1 MKGIGGRIGLSA
13 GVVLLLVAAW
23 LSPRAIPYNMDE
35 FVHYHALGCATAEL
49 SRHLPLIRDG
59 CGYYDLSLPFTFRPL
74 PLRSYA
80 YIGSLPSLPFYPL
93 WRVVRDPV
101 AARLQGAIFF
111 LLWLWLATRLLRV
124 RPVGS
129 ARNYRRPGSIAAGRR
144 APMTISIRRFAER
157 SFFEIGAYWP
167 NASAASRA
175 GSSFATSWK

>member
-1 MKGIGGRIGLSA
+1 VKGIGGRIGLSA
-13 GVVLLLVAAW
+13 GVTLLLVAAW

-59 CGYYDLSLPFTFRPL
+59 CGYYDLSVPFTSTPL
-74 PLRSYA
+74 PLRSYV

-93 WRVVRDPV
+93 WRVVRVPA

-124 RPVGS
+124 RPVALVTASLVFPLFLATFVVDEGPVGLS
-129 ARNYRRPGSIAAGRR
+129 ALLFIYCKAFLHAKELFLHKRTKGGVRLI
-144 APMTISIRRFAER
+144 
-157 SFFEIGAYWP
+157 
-167 NASAASRA
+167 
-175 GSSFATSWK
+175 